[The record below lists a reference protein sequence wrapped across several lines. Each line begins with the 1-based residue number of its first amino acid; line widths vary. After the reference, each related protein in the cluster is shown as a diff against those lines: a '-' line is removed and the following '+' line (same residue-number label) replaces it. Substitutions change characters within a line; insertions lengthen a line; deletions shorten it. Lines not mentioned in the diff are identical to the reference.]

1 MVAGSTA
8 TFVALLSHVAGG
20 GAMPGLL
27 GIVVPWVLALA
38 VSVTLAGRRLSAI
51 RLALSVA
58 ISQFLF
64 HVLFTVGASPV
75 AAPTGHHAGAV
86 EPAFLAVSAG
96 ATAPA
101 NSIMWIGHAV
111 AAVITIAALYRG
123 ERAVRRVMAFALA
136 VARRV
141 SRAITARLGTP
152 HSATRPVPAARA
164 FRGSAPWDAARRLAP
179 GRRGPPL
186 ITLH

>member
-20 GAMPGLL
+20 GAMPGPL
-27 GIVVPWVLALA
+27 GIAVPWVLALA

-51 RLALSVA
+51 RLTLSVA

-64 HVLFTVGASPV
+64 HVLFTVGASAV
-75 AAPTGHHAGAV
+75 AAPVGHHGGVV
-86 EPAFLAVSAG
+86 EPAVLAVSGG
-96 ATAPA
+96 ATEPPNIA
-101 NSIMWIGHAV
+101 MWIGHGV
-111 AAVITIAALYRG
+111 AAVITVAVLYRG

-152 HSATRPVPAARA
+152 HTATRPVPVACA
-164 FRGSAPWDAARRLAP
+164 FRGTAPWDAARRLAP
-179 GRRGPPL
+179 DRRGPPL
-186 ITLH
+186 IALP